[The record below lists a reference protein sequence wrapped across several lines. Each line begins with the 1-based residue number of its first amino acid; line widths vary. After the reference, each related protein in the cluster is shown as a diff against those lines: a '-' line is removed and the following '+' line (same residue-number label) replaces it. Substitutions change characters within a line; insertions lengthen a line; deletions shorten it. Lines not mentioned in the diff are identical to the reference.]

1 MKRPISALAALV
13 ALSTPL
19 SAQTLCETM
28 HGTQAYDYQSVCVSS
43 ALAPQSGNRY
53 DVNSMRDAQ
62 DSTAWCEGVPGAG
75 IGEQITLSYRFAG
88 PLERIW
94 ISNGYAKSSK
104 SFSDNG
110 RIRDITVHFWAV
122 DDPERRTMQY
132 RLEDHGVEQPIP
144 IPWTTL
150 QPRVIEIVIDS
161 VYPGARWQDTCVNE
175 LWPDFGM

>member
-1 MKRPISALAALV
+1 MKRPIYAFSSLV
-13 ALSTPL
+13 ALASPL
-19 SAQTLCETM
+19 AAQPLCETM
-28 HGTQAYDYQSVCVSS
+28 LGTQAFDYQSICVSS

-53 DVNSMRDAQ
+53 DIGSMRDAN
-62 DSTAWCEGVPGAG
+62 DYTAWCEGVPGPG

-94 ISNGYAKSSK
+94 ISNGYAKSPK
-104 SFSDNG
+104 SFADNG

-122 DDPERRTMQY
+122 DDPQRRTLQY
-132 RLEDHGVEQPIP
+132 RLADHGKEQPIP

-150 QPRVIEIVIDS
+150 QPRAIEIVIDS

-175 LWPDFGM
+175 FWPDFGM